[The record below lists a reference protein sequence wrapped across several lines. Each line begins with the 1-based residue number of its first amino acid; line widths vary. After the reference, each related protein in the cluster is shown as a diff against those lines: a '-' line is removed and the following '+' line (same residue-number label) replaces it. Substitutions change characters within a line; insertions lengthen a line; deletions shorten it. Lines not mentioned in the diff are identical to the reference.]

1 MGGSTMTD
9 AAGADPDSDPP
20 RGPALS
26 VERCLELLAGA
37 EIEVEGQVAW
47 SSNVTLICRLRQAE
61 DEILA
66 IYKPRLGERP
76 LWDFSAGSLQL
87 RELAAWRVS
96 EALGWQLVP
105 PTVLREGPHGPG
117 MLQAFIPHDPNLHYL
132 EMPAPDPQTVARIAA
147 FDLVIN
153 NADRKSGHVLLGE
166 DDRLWAIDH
175 GICFHVEPK
184 LRTVIWEMAGE
195 RLPTGMLADLARFQ
209 SSLSLVDSPL
219 RLDLAPLLSPDEIT
233 MLGQRTAELLAAG
246 AYPNPDP
253 ERRMVPWP
261 PI

>member
-1 MGGSTMTD
+1 MTD
-9 AAGADPDSDPP
+9 AAEADSASDRPP
-20 RGPALS
+20 GPALS
-26 VERCLELLAGA
+26 VDRCLSLLAEA

-76 LWDFSAGSLQL
+76 LWDFPAGSLHL

-132 EMPAPDPQTVARIAA
+132 EMRSPDARTVARIAA

-166 DDRLWAIDH
+166 DGRLWAIDH

-184 LRTVIWEMAGE
+184 LRTVIWELAGE
-195 RLPTGMLADLARFQ
+195 PLPAGLAADLAGLR
-209 SSLSLVDSPL
+209 SALERADSPL
-219 RLDLAPLLSPDEIT
+219 RLDLAPLLAAGEIAA
-233 MLGQRTAELLAAG
+233 LDGRTAELLAAG

-253 ERRMVPWP
+253 EHRMLPWP